1 MTNIARPIAFWIA
14 LFAAVLGVVV
24 LLREILLPFVAAL
37 VLAYLLDPLATRLE
51 RAGMN
56 RLVATLA
63 IMVFFLGGVAAL
75 VILIAPGLIGQLVYL
90 STISRFTSGS
100 CKSLRAT
107 RTIRGQPRFSERD

>member
-14 LFAAVLGVVV
+14 LFAAVLGVVI

-63 IMVFFLGGVAAL
+63 IMVFFIGGAAAL
-75 VILIAPGLIGQLVYL
+75 VILIAPGLVGQLVYF
-90 STISRFTSGS
+90 IDNFPDGDRSRSRRRS
-100 CKSLRAT
+100 R
-107 RTIRGQPRFSERD
+107 